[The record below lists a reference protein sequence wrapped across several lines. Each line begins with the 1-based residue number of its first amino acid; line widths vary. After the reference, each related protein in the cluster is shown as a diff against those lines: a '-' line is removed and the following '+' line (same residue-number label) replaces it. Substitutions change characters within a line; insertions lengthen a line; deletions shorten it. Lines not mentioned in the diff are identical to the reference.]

1 MRRASPLP
9 SPAAQHAARSGTC
22 RRTGVLPALL
32 ATLALSACQQADDWQ
47 LQGVVTTHGLD
58 EISGFAPGPE
68 RSLWAIQDGGNRAT
82 LYRLDRHGQWLASW
96 PVTGVQNTDWES
108 LARFSR
114 GGQHWLLIADTGDNG
129 GLRRTLQL
137 HVIAE
142 PGSGPP
148 RPLAPAWSVVF
159 RWPDGPRDCE
169 AVAVDTRTNEAL
181 LVSKKRQ
188 PPELFSV
195 SLGMHDAV
203 RTAQPLGRLA
213 GVPTARPD
221 AGPPTPDERVA
232 HMVTGLD
239 LSPDGLRIAVLT
251 YSEVLIYT
259 RRAGEPWSAA
269 IQRTPAIT
277 PLPTLLPQAEAIAWT
292 EDGRSL
298 LVSGEFSPAPIYRLT
313 LPSGK

>member
-1 MRRASPLP
+1 
-9 SPAAQHAARSGTC
+9 
-22 RRTGVLPALL
+22 
-32 ATLALSACQQADDWQ
+32 
-47 LQGVVTTHGLD
+47 
-58 EISGFAPGPE
+58 
-68 RSLWAIQDGGNRAT
+68 
-82 LYRLDRHGQWLASW
+82 
-96 PVTGVQNTDWES
+96 
-108 LARFSR
+108 
-114 GGQHWLLIADTGDNG
+114 
-129 GLRRTLQL
+129 
-137 HVIAE
+137 
-142 PGSGPP
+142 
-148 RPLAPAWSVVF
+148 
-159 RWPDGPRDCE
+159 
-169 AVAVDTRTNEAL
+169 VAVDTRTNEAL